1 MKYLVLL
8 SFLLTSTF
16 VNAQGKLV
24 FMYADASANTSN
36 QALTTKLYDAL
47 QETDSRL
54 LVYISNGANP
64 VVSTSIYDMQNVV
77 NALSTLKPPLPNVV
91 FDVDSINRIF
101 NAESSFDFS
110 NLNSSKSNADDL
122 FFFFFFDVNT
132 CRLDKQI
139 EKIAERI
146 LLSNR
151 LISKNGL
158 NANCKIRIYF
168 NNVQSEIDKNY
179 IRYIKE
185 EKGYEVVEY

>member
-1 MKYLVLL
+1 
-8 SFLLTSTF
+8 
-16 VNAQGKLV
+16 
-24 FMYADASANTSN
+24 
-36 QALTTKLYDAL
+36 
-47 QETDSRL
+47 
-54 LVYISNGANP
+54 
-64 VVSTSIYDMQNVV
+64 MQNVV
-77 NALSTLKPPLPNVV
+77 NTLSKLKPPLPNVA

-110 NLNSSKSNADDL
+110 NLNSSKNNADDL

-132 CRLDKQI
+132 CRLNKQI
-139 EKIAERI
+139 EKIAERL

-185 EKGYEVVEY
+185 VKGYEVVEY

>member
-1 MKYLVLL
+1 MKYLVFL

-110 NLNSSKSNADDL
+110 NLSSSKNNADDL

-179 IRYIKE
+179 IRCIKE

>member
-1 MKYLVLL
+1 MKYLVFL

-110 NLNSSKSNADDL
+110 NLSSSKNNADDL

>member
-8 SFLLTSTF
+8 SFFLTSTF

-77 NALSTLKPPLPNVV
+77 NALSKLKPPLPNVV

-110 NLNSSKSNADDL
+110 NLNSSKNNADDL

-132 CRLDKQI
+132 CRLEKQI

-168 NNVQSEIDKNY
+168 SNVQSEIDKNY

>member
-110 NLNSSKSNADDL
+110 NLNSSKNNADDL

>member
-110 NLNSSKSNADDL
+110 NLSSSKNNADDL

>member
-1 MKYLVLL
+1 
-8 SFLLTSTF
+8 
-16 VNAQGKLV
+16 
-24 FMYADASANTSN
+24 MYADASANTSN

-54 LVYISNGANP
+54 LVYISNGVNP

-77 NALSTLKPPLPNVV
+77 NTLSKLKPPLPNVA

-110 NLNSSKSNADDL
+110 NLYSSKNNADDL

-132 CRLDKQI
+132 CRLNKQI
-139 EKIAERI
+139 EKIAERL

-185 EKGYEVVEY
+185 VKGYEVVEY

>member
-24 FMYADASANTSN
+24 FMYTDASANTSN

-110 NLNSSKSNADDL
+110 NLNSSKNNADDL

>member
-1 MKYLVLL
+1 
-8 SFLLTSTF
+8 
-16 VNAQGKLV
+16 
-24 FMYADASANTSN
+24 MYADASANTSN

-54 LVYISNGANP
+54 LVYISNGVNP

-77 NALSTLKPPLPNVV
+77 NTLSKLKPPLPNVA

-110 NLNSSKSNADDL
+110 NLNSSKNNADDL

-132 CRLDKQI
+132 CRLNKQI
-139 EKIAERI
+139 EKIAERL

-185 EKGYEVVEY
+185 VKGYEVVEY

>member
-1 MKYLVLL
+1 MKYLTLIL
-8 SFLLTSTF
+8 FLLTSSF
-16 VNAQGKLV
+16 ANAQGKLV
-24 FMYADASANTSN
+24 FMYADASSNTNN
-36 QALTTKLYDAL
+36 QLLTTKLYDAL

-54 LVYISNGANP
+54 LVYISNGINP

-77 NALSTLKPPLPNVV
+77 NTLSKLQTPLPNVL
-91 FDVDSINRIF
+91 FDIDSINRIF
-101 NAESSFDFS
+101 NSESSFDFS
-110 NLNSSKSNADDL
+110 NLNSSKNNADDL

-132 CRLDKQI
+132 CRLNKQI

-158 NANCKIRIYF
+158 NSNCKIRIYF
-168 NNVQSEIDKNY
+168 SNVQSELDKNY

>member
-54 LVYISNGANP
+54 LVYISNGVNP

-77 NALSTLKPPLPNVV
+77 NTLSKLKPPLPNVA

-110 NLNSSKSNADDL
+110 NLNSSKNNADDL

-132 CRLDKQI
+132 CRLNKQI
-139 EKIAERI
+139 EKIAERL

-185 EKGYEVVEY
+185 VKGYEVVEY

>member
-8 SFLLTSTF
+8 SFLLTYTF

-77 NALSTLKPPLPNVV
+77 NALSTLKPLLPNVV

-110 NLNSSKSNADDL
+110 NLNSSKNNADDL

-132 CRLDKQI
+132 CRLEKQI

-158 NANCKIRIYF
+158 NSNCKIRIYF
-168 NNVQSEIDKNY
+168 SNVQSEFDKNY

>member
-16 VNAQGKLV
+16 INAQGKLV

-54 LVYISNGANP
+54 LVYISNGVNP

-77 NALSTLKPPLPNVV
+77 NTLSKLKPPLPNVA

-110 NLNSSKSNADDL
+110 NLNSSKNNADDL

-132 CRLDKQI
+132 CRLNKQI
-139 EKIAERI
+139 EKIAERL

-185 EKGYEVVEY
+185 VKGYEVVEY